1 MENNNLIYE
10 QRPWL
15 TDYAPGI
22 AVNINP
28 EEFPNA
34 KIFIETMLSR
44 YADEKGFYNMGK
56 WLTFK
61 QVDILSRD
69 LAAYLH
75 YRGLKPGDRI
85 AIMAPNILQSP
96 IAIFAALRA
105 GLIIVNTN
113 PLYTPREMK
122 HQFADSGAKAII
134 IADMFAANLEKIIGE
149 TQIEIVIKTSI
160 GELLGGLKGSIVDL
174 VVKHVKKMVPNYNL
188 PNAVS
193 FNTAIAHG
201 KKYPIQ
207 EFTQGPDDVIF
218 LQYTGGTTG
227 VSKGAMLTNRNIIS
241 NMLMIKTIM
250 QTVFVEKQETILT
263 ALPLYHIF
271 ALTVNLMTM
280 ISFGVK
286 NVLVTNARDL
296 KSVIKEFNTHKISV
310 FTGVNT
316 LFNAL
321 LHNDDFQK
329 LDFSNF
335 KVVVA
340 GGMALQEAVARKWKE
355 VTGVTI
361 AEGYGLTESSP
372 VASVNPIDGRARI
385 GTIGVPVSSTY
396 MRIVNDEGQVLGVE
410 EVGEIQIKGP
420 QIMKGYFNR
429 QDETDKVL
437 KDGWLSTGDIG
448 MMFKDGY
455 FKIVDRKKDMILVSG
470 FNVYPNEIEDV
481 IAMMPKVVEVAA
493 IGVPHEKSG
502 ETIKVFIVKKDSSLT
517 DHEVIEYCRKNL
529 TNYKVP
535 KFVEFRDSLPKS
547 NVGKILRRILKE
559 EEMAK
564 NK

>member
-1 MENNNLIYE
+1 
-10 QRPWL
+10 
-15 TDYAPGI
+15 
-22 AVNINP
+22 
-28 EEFPNA
+28 
-34 KIFIETMLSR
+34 
-44 YADEKGFYNMGK
+44 MGK

-61 QVDILSRD
+61 QVDVLSRD

-85 AIMAPNILQSP
+85 AIMAPNILQAP

-105 GLIIVNTN
+105 GLIVVNTN

-134 IADMFAANLEKIIGE
+134 IADMFAANLGKIIGE

-174 VVKHVKKMVPNYNL
+174 VVKHVKKMVPKFNL

-207 EFTQGPDDVIF
+207 DFIQGPDDVIF

-250 QTVFVEKQETILT
+250 QTVFVEKQEIILT

-296 KSVIKEFNTHKISV
+296 NSLIKEFKTHKISV

-321 LHNDDFQK
+321 LHNDEFQK
-329 LDFSNF
+329 LDFSSF

-355 VTGVTI
+355 VTGVAI

-396 MRIVNDEGQVLGVE
+396 MRIVNDEGQVIGIE
-410 EVGEIQIKGP
+410 EAGEIQIKGP

-448 MMFKDGY
+448 MMLKDGY

-481 IAMMPKVVEVAA
+481 IAMMPKVIEVAA

-502 ETIKVFIVKKDSSLT
+502 ETIKVFVVKKDSSLT

-529 TNYKVP
+529 TGYKVP
-535 KFVEFRDSLPKS
+535 KFVEFRETLPKS